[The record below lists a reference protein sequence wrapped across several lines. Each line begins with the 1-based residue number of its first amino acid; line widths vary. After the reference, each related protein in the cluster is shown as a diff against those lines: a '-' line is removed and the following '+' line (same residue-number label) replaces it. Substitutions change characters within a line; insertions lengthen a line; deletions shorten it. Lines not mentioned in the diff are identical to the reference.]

1 MTDGSVGSNGARVV
15 DVVTAAVVVVATDV
29 EVVSGTT
36 VVAGASVVVGVDR
49 AVVVESVASVSDP
62 LEHPPMINTNTMTTE
77 TRMRFI
83 DPPIGLPTSTLRF
96 EHPDLQRPSHF
107 TERPTDADASVKY
120 SRLASDVRERIS
132 GNMYGSVGRAYV
144 PLWAA

>member
-1 MTDGSVGSNGARVV
+1 
-15 DVVTAAVVVVATDV
+15 
-29 EVVSGTT
+29 
-36 VVAGASVVVGVDR
+36 
-49 AVVVESVASVSDP
+49 
-62 LEHPPMINTNTMTTE
+62 
-77 TRMRFI
+77 MRFI

-132 GNMYGSVGRAYV
+132 GNMYGSVGPGEHMCRYGRPSLRLVVICTYIYV
-144 PLWAA
+144 WVDEI